1 MDKLLKDLGID
12 ETYTKAPKLPKKYN
26 KVKDNI
32 PLKEDYNFMA
42 DILMLPETEEGF
54 KYLLVVVD
62 LATDEFDIE
71 PMKTKQPEEA
81 LKAIK
86 TMFKRKFIDEPY
98 ASIRTDGGTEF
109 QGVFAKW
116 LYDENIMHKKALPD
130 RHKQMANVERLNKDL
145 GRLFNGYMNAMEEE
159 TGEEY
164 RQWTDVLDKV
174 RKDLNKIRKKDV
186 SKNDPVTD
194 EYPVP
199 KFVEPKYKV
208 GDIVYHISEVP
219 RNALGH
225 KQPTK
230 NFRMGDYR
238 WNMTPRKIVKVLP
251 YPNDVQVRYVLD
263 HMPNVSYAEYEL
275 KPAKEKVEKFV
286 VKQILDKK
294 VEKKKIFYK
303 VWWKGYKKEEA
314 TWEPKSELEKD
325 ISALIE
331 QYEKKNKK

>member
-230 NFRMGDYR
+230 NF
-238 WNMTPRKIVKVLP
+238 
-251 YPNDVQVRYVLD
+251 
-263 HMPNVSYAEYEL
+263 E
-275 KPAKEKVEKFV
+275 
-286 VKQILDKK
+286 
-294 VEKKKIFYK
+294 
-303 VWWKGYKKEEA
+303 
-314 TWEPKSELEKD
+314 WETTVG
-325 ISALIE
+325 I
-331 QYEKKNKK
+331 